1 MKNKLPI
8 PKQFELHGQ
17 TVKVGYD
24 DAMVGDRGS
33 VGESKY
39 KENKILLQPNVSG
52 HACSQEYIEQT
63 FCHELV
69 HYILLHMNSDKNS
82 DEAFVDTFGHLLH
95 QALVTAEYGKVK

>member
-17 TVKVGYD
+17 TIRIEFEPSM
-24 DAMVGDRGS
+24 ANDRGC
-33 VGESKY
+33 VGESKM
-39 KENKILLQPNVSG
+39 KENKLLLQTSVSG
-52 HACSQEYIEQT
+52 HVCSQEYIEQT

-69 HYILLHMNSDKNS
+69 HFILLHMGSDKNG
-82 DEAFVDTFGHLLH
+82 DEVFVDTFGHLLH